1 MQDEQGA
8 TKRLAG
14 QNFDQGTHYSPGA
27 LLLCVALVGIL
38 PFLLADIA
46 DPASCARLQW
56 EREWGPHPPAML
68 TPEDEPL
75 AVPAVEEEERGEAAA
90 LELAEDVGDEL
101 EDDELELAL
110 PKGAFAEEDDGG
122 IAAGAGGGQGVDVK
136 KLLKG
141 AKKEFSP
148 RKGSTDAL
156 DRLNIKSLPD
166 DLELL
171 APEDE
176 DYR

>member
-1 MQDEQGA
+1 M
-8 TKRLAG
+8 TPLTPRLVLG
-14 QNFDQGTHYSPGA
+14 P
-27 LLLCVALVGIL
+27 
-38 PFLLADIA
+38 
-46 DPASCARLQW
+46 QW
-56 EREWGPHPPAML
+56 EREWGPHPPPML

-75 AVPAVEEEERGEAAA
+75 AEPAAEEEERGEAAA

-110 PKGAFAEEDDGG
+110 PKAGFADDDDG
-122 IAAGAGGGQGVDVK
+122 AAGAGGGQGVDVK

-171 APEDE
+171 ASEDE
-176 DYR
+176 DFQ